1 MHGRPEAGVWSS
13 LRQSG
18 RGAARH
24 GCRMA
29 GRRGDVGPS
38 RPARLSSRKQSP
50 VWTFDGRR
58 EQRRRAQAHGREV
71 LWKTVYFRD
80 LRCLRH
86 RRDAAQ
92 VTGDA
97 VRVVGQQGLS
107 DVNSVC
113 GTGQVGLV
121 LMQMMPVVLGRRSLL
136 MTAISGCGTPY
147 ELHRQQHDEDDDQ
160 GATHES
166 MLAVGSWDGPM
177 RFWGRR
183 GCARLASHEA
193 TLGKTRS

>member
-1 MHGRPEAGVWSS
+1 MHERPEAGVWSS

-24 GCRMA
+24 GLPI
-29 GRRGDVGPS
+29 GGRGDVKPS
-38 RPARLSSRKQSP
+38 GPARLSSRKHSP
-50 VWTFDGRR
+50 VWTVDGRR

-71 LWKTVYFRD
+71 LWKAVDSRD
-80 LRCLRH
+80 LGCLRH

-107 DVNSVC
+107 AVSSSC
-113 GTGQVGLV
+113 GTGHVGLV
-121 LMQMMPVVLGRRSLL
+121 LMQMVPVVLGHRSLF
-136 MTAISGCGTPY
+136 MTAISGRGTPY
-147 ELHRQQHDEDDDQ
+147 ELHRQQHDEEDDQ
-160 GATHES
+160 GATHEL
-166 MLAVGSWDGPM
+166 MLAVRSWDRPLM
-177 RFWGRR
+177 YWGRR